1 MINGLLFDY
10 GGTIDTNGLHWGKVL
25 WENYKKHQAGIPES
39 VFLKAYS
46 YGERALAIHPII
58 DPRHTFLDTLQLKV
72 EQQFLFLRND
82 GLELPASLGEVI
94 AHDCYQF
101 AKNTVRQAAPILAQL
116 AERYPLVMV
125 SNFYG
130 NLSTVL
136 QDFGIAGYF
145 QAIVE
150 SAVVGVRK
158 PDPAIYALGVRELGF
173 AAHECVVIGD
183 SHSKDILPAKTI
195 GCQTI
200 WLNVKGWETT
210 EVSSEADVEID
221 DFARIVEVI
230 SGL

>member
-1 MINGLLFDY
+1 
-10 GGTIDTNGLHWGKVL
+10 
-25 WENYKKHQAGIPES
+25 
-39 VFLKAYS
+39 
-46 YGERALAIHPII
+46 
-58 DPRHTFLDTLQLKV
+58 
-72 EQQFLFLRND
+72 
-82 GLELPASLGEVI
+82 
-94 AHDCYQF
+94 
-101 AKNTVRQAAPILAQL
+101 
-116 AERYPLVMV
+116 MV

-230 SGL
+230 GGL